1 MKLLK
6 NNWFWVAVVMI
17 LIAIGSFACSELPVP
32 CETGRVKILTDF
44 AGPYYQ
50 EVNGYREGANF
61 YMPECHDYQTGRVL
75 VNVDITNITV
85 GFTPMVVKFP
95 SCD

>member
-1 MKLLK
+1 MKIFK
-6 NNWFWVAVVMI
+6 SHWFWVAVVAI
-17 LIAIGSFACSELPVP
+17 LIAIGSFACDLPVP

-61 YMPECHDYQTGRVL
+61 YMPECHDYTSGRVL

>member
-1 MKLLK
+1 MKILK
-6 NNWFWVAVVMI
+6 SHWFWVAVVAI
-17 LIAIGSFACSELPVP
+17 LIAIGSFACDLPVP
-32 CETGRVKILTDF
+32 RETGRIEILTDF

-50 EVNGYREGANF
+50 TVNGYREGANF
-61 YMPECHDYQTGRVL
+61 YMPECQDLQTGTVL